1 MTSAGPSGPNTD
13 ILRATQLSAVSRID
27 STEPGLTPPLG
38 CRASVSALL
47 GMGKISGP
55 AADVVVV
62 VVVVIVVWRE
72 GFLGAVAGGSS
83 MVVFWTC
90 GLEEEE
96 EEGGWRSPWAGDELV
111 NGGEKRKMKMQR

>member
-13 ILRATQLSAVSRID
+13 TLRATQLSAVSRID

-38 CRASVSALL
+38 CRARVSALL

-62 VVVVIVVWRE
+62 VVVVVIVVWRD
-72 GFLGAVAGGSS
+72 GLSAVGGGLKK
-83 MVVFWTC
+83 VVFCWIC

-96 EEGGWRSPWAGDELV
+96 EEEEEEEGG
-111 NGGEKRKMKMQR
+111 